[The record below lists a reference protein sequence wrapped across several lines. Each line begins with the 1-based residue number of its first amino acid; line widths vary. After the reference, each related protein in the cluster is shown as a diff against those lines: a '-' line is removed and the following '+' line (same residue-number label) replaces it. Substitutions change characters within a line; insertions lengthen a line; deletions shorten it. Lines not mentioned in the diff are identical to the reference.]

1 MNRLMVVIF
10 LVIFGGLA
18 GAQTTAPAASS
29 SCCGIYPSRV
39 MASPSTMPT
48 TQMAEHAAEPENMR
62 WIPAGEFTMGAAD
75 ADRDAR
81 PDERPRHRV
90 KLDGF
95 WIDKTL
101 VTNAQFREFAQA
113 TGYVTTAERAPVL
126 SEIMKQLPPGS
137 APPPRETLV
146 AASLVFH
153 RTAGPVLLD
162 NPAQW
167 WTWTSGANWRHPEG
181 PESSISGQDNYPV
194 VQVSWLDAS
203 AYAKWARKRLPTEAE
218 WEYAARG
225 GLEDRKYFWGDEDPT
240 DDEPRCNIWQGHFPD
255 TNTVR
260 DGYALRSPVTA
271 FQPNEYGLY
280 DMAGNVWEWCSDW
293 YRPDAYSAEDGRKN
307 PAGPA
312 DSFDPDEP
320 SAPKRVMRGGS
331 FLCNAA
337 YCASYRVAARMKSS
351 PDTSTDH
358 VGFRCVT
365 TGELWRGG
373 RER

>member
-1 MNRLMVVIF
+1 MNRLMVLIF
-10 LVIFGGLA
+10 LVIFDGLA
-18 GAQTTAPAASS
+18 GAQTTVPAVSS
-29 SCCGIYPSRV
+29 SCCSIYPSRFA
-39 MASPSTMPT
+39 ASPSTMPT

-62 WIPAGEFTMGAAD
+62 WISAGEFTMGAAD

-95 WIDKTL
+95 WIDRTL
-101 VTNAQFREFAQA
+101 VTNAQFRQFAQA

-137 APPPRETLV
+137 GAPPKEALV

-153 RTAGPVLLD
+153 RTAGPVPLD

-181 PESSISGQDNYPV
+181 PESSISGEDNYPV

-225 GLEDRKYFWGDEDPT
+225 GLEEKKYFWGDEDPT
-240 DDEPRCNIWQGHFPD
+240 DDEPHCNIWQGHFPD

-307 PAGPA
+307 PQGPA

-365 TGELWRGG
+365 TAELWRGAK
-373 RER
+373 